1 MKDSSSKLQEGKGVD
16 EANNFDNLSKFEL
29 ERRRLNLQL
38 LKRHDS
44 DIAEIVAC
52 SSFVSVYVM
61 DTSSQKW
68 VRGDV
73 EGFLHIV
80 RRSTEPKYELIVINQ
95 KNPDNLIQ
103 NITKKWEL
111 SGETN
116 FLFYKIPSGN
126 MVSYNDINNTELQN
140 VGVRVCCL
148 WFYEIEERRNIEN
161 TLKQIVSKL
170 SNIIPILSEGVC
182 SYSQDAGKTILDMLN
197 KKAIKQN
204 NANTE
209 VSIESESSPIIDS
222 VQKLLHYK
230 DLLGKNNRKTIQSST
245 INSELLINSNDIL
258 SSSKDIK
265 NSDSIANNDHLV
277 ISDTYE
283 VKNTQY
289 TGHNLNITPD
299 VIRNII
305 LEVLSSSQVRQM
317 IEDRIMALFNKV
329 RGDNI
334 NNVQSFQT
342 QKSWSNDK
350 VHSEQKVGGKQSNSH
365 GSNSHSYSA
374 SHL

>member
-1 MKDSSSKLQEGKGVD
+1 MKDSSSRLQEGKGVD
-16 EANNFDNLSKFEL
+16 EANNFGDLSKFEL

-103 NITKKWEL
+103 NITREWEL

-140 VGVRVCCL
+140 GVRVCCL
-148 WFYEIEERRNIEN
+148 WFYEVEERKNIEN
-161 TLKQIVSKL
+161 TLKQIVFKL

-197 KKAIKQN
+197 KKTIKQN

-209 VSIESESSPIIDS
+209 VSIDSEPSPIIDS

-230 DLLGKNNRKTIQSST
+230 DILGKSNRKMMQST
-245 INSELLINSNDIL
+245 INSESLINSNSIL
-258 SSSKDIK
+258 LSSKDIK
-265 NSDSIANNDHLV
+265 SSDSITNNEHLV

-299 VIRNII
+299 MIRNII
-305 LEVLSSSQVRQM
+305 LEVLSSSQVCQM

-342 QKSWSNDK
+342 QKSWSNNK

-365 GSNSHSYSA
+365 GSNSHSYST